1 MKFFTQ
7 LAISGLVAASFS
19 VAAAP
24 LSEDRPDHFEGKSSE
39 TLEQAMSNLAEYN
52 AKLHDMLASGDL
64 TPKQMGEIHQLTY
77 TLEEALAKLKDE
89 VETMQE
95 QVETV
100 HLGSEKMSYDEVKE
114 TGKAYLNKA
123 AKIVNQ

>member
-1 MKFFTQ
+1 MKLFTQ
-7 LAISGLVAASFS
+7 LAVSGLALVSLS

-24 LSEDRPDHFEGKSSE
+24 LSEERPDHFEGKSSE

-52 AKLHDMLASGDL
+52 AKLSDMLTSGEL
-64 TPKQMGEIHQLTY
+64 TPRQMADIHQLTY

-100 HLGSEKMSYDEVKE
+100 HLGSEQMKFDDVKQ
-114 TGKAYLNKA
+114 TGQDYLEKA
-123 AKIVNQ
+123 AKIVKP

>member
-1 MKFFTQ
+1 M
-7 LAISGLVAASFS
+7 VAASFS
-19 VAAAP
+19 AAAAP
-24 LSEDRPDHFEGKSSE
+24 LSEERPDHFEGKSSE

-52 AKLHDMLASGDL
+52 AKLHAMLANGDL

-100 HLGSEKMSYDEVKE
+100 HLGSEKMSYDDVKE
-114 TGKAYLNKA
+114 TGKAYLDKA